1 MIRMSLSEA
10 AHLLDAELLGAD
22 AQFQGVGSDSRTLP
36 AGALFVALKGERF
49 DGHEFLAEAAAN
61 GAAGALVSEVRTA
74 PLPCLRVVD
83 TRAALSRLAAAWRS
97 RFSLP
102 LVAVTG
108 SNGKTTVKEM
118 LASILR
124 QDRPTLATEGNLN
137 NDLGV
142 PLMLLRLGL
151 LHGYAVIEMGAN
163 HAGEIGHLSQLA
175 RPGVCVITN
184 VGPAHLEG
192 FGNIEGVAR
201 AKGEILQ
208 GLAAGGTAVL
218 NADDT
223 YVDYWADYWRGL
235 AGSRRVVSFGLAR
248 SADVTA
254 SELGLK
260 TQHSE
265 FVMHTPAG
273 AARVS
278 LALAG
283 RHNVMNALAAAA
295 AAFALGVSIED
306 TAHGLSHVASAHGRF
321 EAGPGRNGCCV
332 IDDTYNANP
341 GSVASGLAALAAFPG
356 EKVLVLGDMAELG
369 ERAEEWHAE
378 IGRQAREAGVAR
390 LLATGDLGAAA
401 ARSFGPGGLH
411 FADRQALIAALE
423 DLVHAD
429 MTLLVKG
436 SRCMRM
442 EQVVQALRVIH
453 GHMVRPAARA

>member
-10 AHLLDAELLGAD
+10 AQLLDAEIVGSD
-22 AQFQGVGSDSRTLP
+22 AQFQGVGSDTRTLP
-36 AGALFVALKGERF
+36 AGALFVALKGARF
-49 DGHEFLAEAAAN
+49 DGHEFLAEAAAR
-61 GAAGALVSEVRTA
+61 GAAGALVSEVRT
-74 PLPCLRVVD
+74 LPCLRVAD
-83 TRAALSRLAAAWRS
+83 TRAALTRLAAAWRS

-108 SNGKTTVKEM
+108 SNGKTTVKDM

-142 PLMLLRLGL
+142 PLMLLRLGS

-163 HAGEIGHLSQLA
+163 HAGEIAHLSRLA

-184 VGPAHLEG
+184 AGPAHLEG
-192 FGNIEGVAR
+192 FGSIEGVAR

-208 GLAAGGTAVL
+208 GLDTNGTAVL
-218 NADDT
+218 NADDA
-223 YVDYWADYWRGL
+223 YADYWRGL
-235 AGSRRVVSFGLAR
+235 AGSRRVVSFGLAHP
-248 SADVTA
+248 ADVTA
-254 SELGLK
+254 SELSLK
-260 TQHSE
+260 AQHSE
-265 FVMHTPAG
+265 FLMHAPVGTAQ
-273 AARVS
+273 VS
-278 LALAG
+278 LPLAG

-295 AAFALGVSIED
+295 AAFSLGVSIAD
-306 TAHGLSHVASAHGRF
+306 IALGLSHVSPAHGRF

-378 IGRQAREAGVAR
+378 IGRRAREAGVAR
-390 LLATGDLGAAA
+390 LLTIGSLGAAA

-411 FADRQALIAALE
+411 FADRGALIAALE

-436 SRCMRM
+436 SRCMGM
-442 EQVVQALRVIH
+442 EQVVQALRVTH
-453 GHMVRPAARA
+453 EHTFRPAARA